1 MNQPATK
8 IETESAAFHRGI
20 HEQMAM
26 TRSAVAAVEDKDLKD
41 AVRLSRWERRGI
53 FRRLRRRRPEL
64 GEAA

>member
-8 IETESAAFHRGI
+8 IETESPAFHRGI

>member
-8 IETESAAFHRGI
+8 IATESPAFDRGI

-26 TRSAVAAVEDKDLKD
+26 TRNAVAAGEEKELRD
-41 AVRLSRWERRGI
+41 AVHPARWERRGL
-53 FRRLRRRRPEL
+53 FGRLRQRPEL